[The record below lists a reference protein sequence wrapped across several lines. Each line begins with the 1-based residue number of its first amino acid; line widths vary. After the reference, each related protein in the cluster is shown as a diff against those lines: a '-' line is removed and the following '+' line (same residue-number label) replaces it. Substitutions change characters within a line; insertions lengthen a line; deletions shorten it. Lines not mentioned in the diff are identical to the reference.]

1 MTIPKNAPELPPDY
15 YLHNFCYVLDFVRQ
29 RYADF
34 PDEAARRFEAVFR
47 ALSYEAQCLYVRIAN
62 RKPIFFLPEELR
74 YAEIADPL
82 AALNELHQNQ
92 LIERVMPLAITDEL
106 LRAEAL
112 DSLTKAQL
120 EQLCAALDKLP
131 PFALKKA
138 RKDDLLMYLYS
149 YQGNFQPHVELIWQV
164 SEREVAFWQFL
175 FFGNLEQ
182 QNMSQFV
189 IRDLG
194 NAQFY
199 NWDETQLSALA
210 HSAQEAQEHFA
221 VHWHY
226 RLFKRK
232 TQYGA
237 PPQAVFAWF
246 DALPKPSFSF
256 PIFDK
261 FCLRLGEWLEKN
273 QLPDEALAV
282 YRHTEKPPARER
294 KIRILHRRGNMEEAL
309 ALCLAIVENPQ
320 TADEQLFAQDF
331 IRRHTQSKGIFRK
344 TVTSQLLNAPA
355 ITIDAS
361 HRNYVEGGVISH
373 YQALGFYA
381 VHSENYVWRGIFGL
395 LLWEVLYDSPQFVH
409 HPLQRHPTDLFHP
422 DFYHY
427 RKEAIHHH
435 LNRFTDSA
443 TAWEYVREL
452 YRQREGMVNVFIGWH
467 EAFLPLAEL
476 HFSHLIWEQIRE
488 VVLQIARHPKENGRG
503 FPDLV
508 VWNKTDFF
516 FVEVKSENDHLSA
529 QQYFWLQFFARLQIP
544 AQILRV
550 HFAV

>member
-120 EQLCAALDKLP
+120 EQLCAALDKPP

-194 NAQFY
+194 SARFHA
-199 NWDETQLSALA
+199 WDEAQLSVLA

-232 TQYGA
+232 VQYGA

-273 QLPDEALAV
+273 NCPMKHWQYIAIQKSRLHASERYAFCIVAATWKRRWHCAWQSLRIRKQLMSSCL
-282 YRHTEKPPARER
+282 H
-294 KIRILHRRGNMEEAL
+294 RILSA
-309 ALCLAIVENPQ
+309 AIRK
-320 TADEQLFAQDF
+320 AKAYFAKQ
-331 IRRHTQSKGIFRK
+331 
-344 TVTSQLLNAPA
+344 
-355 ITIDAS
+355 
-361 HRNYVEGGVISH
+361 
-373 YQALGFYA
+373 
-381 VHSENYVWRGIFGL
+381 
-395 LLWEVLYDSPQFVH
+395 
-409 HPLQRHPTDLFHP
+409 
-422 DFYHY
+422 
-427 RKEAIHHH
+427 
-435 LNRFTDSA
+435 
-443 TAWEYVREL
+443 
-452 YRQREGMVNVFIGWH
+452 
-467 EAFLPLAEL
+467 
-476 HFSHLIWEQIRE
+476 
-488 VVLQIARHPKENGRG
+488 
-503 FPDLV
+503 
-508 VWNKTDFF
+508 
-516 FVEVKSENDHLSA
+516 
-529 QQYFWLQFFARLQIP
+529 
-544 AQILRV
+544 
-550 HFAV
+550 